1 MEQKRAKQKETFNIK
16 IWKRGSNNPGKREK
30 YDSDYILNSKN
41 VKKQKL
47 DQKKYR
53 KEVENF

>member
-1 MEQKRAKQKETFNIK
+1 MN
-16 IWKRGSNNPGKREK
+16 IWKWGSNNRGKREK

-41 VKKQKL
+41 VKKIQK
-47 DQKKYR
+47 DHKKYR